1 LERSSHQ
8 DSQRTVQQLES
19 NNETPQGQ
27 RRSIDF
33 EKAPRDV
40 QHLLPVPI
48 KELGLKLEG
57 SPIEGYVEQ
66 LFKEL
71 DAKGLKHFRP
81 AFYLTSEWGCPS
93 EEPVIGVPFYLA
105 DRRLG
110 AIESALND
118 LESERE
124 IMMYMRHEAGH
135 AFNYAYELYNTEEW
149 HELFGPFRRPYRDRY
164 SFVPFSKNYVRHIA
178 GWYAQKHPDE
188 DFAETFAVWLTP
200 GSKWRQKY
208 KNWPAMKKLRYMD
221 RICHEV
227 GDVHP
232 KRPLGETD
240 FTVED
245 MEETIAEFYKQ
256 HSRDE
261 SDLVADLALDSDL
274 DDIFAQAGEV
284 PEERARKAGAVVA
297 QHRKEIVDKVS
308 YWTGVRR
315 SLVKTLV
322 ESVATKADELNLV
335 VDRNRESEHI
345 VELTTYITT
354 LSMNFFV
361 GRRRPKRKMA

>member
-1 LERSSHQ
+1 M
-8 DSQRTVQQLES
+8 QQFEP
-19 NNETPQGQ
+19 ETEKKPDTP
-27 RRSIDF
+27 SIDF

-48 KELGLKLEG
+48 RELGLKLEG
-57 SPIEGYVEQ
+57 SPIEHYVEQ
-66 LFKEL
+66 LFKEM

-110 AIESALND
+110 AIENAVND

-208 KNWPAMKKLRYMD
+208 KTWPAMKKLRYVD

-256 HSRDE
+256 HARDE
-261 SDLVADLALDSDL
+261 SDVVAELALDADL
-274 DDIFAQAGEV
+274 DDIFHQADDV
-284 PEERARKAGAVVA
+284 PAERAKKAGAVVM

-322 ESVATKADELNLV
+322 ESVAAKADEMALV
-335 VDRNRESEHI
+335 VDRNREPEYI

-361 GRRRPKRKMA
+361 ARRRARRKMA